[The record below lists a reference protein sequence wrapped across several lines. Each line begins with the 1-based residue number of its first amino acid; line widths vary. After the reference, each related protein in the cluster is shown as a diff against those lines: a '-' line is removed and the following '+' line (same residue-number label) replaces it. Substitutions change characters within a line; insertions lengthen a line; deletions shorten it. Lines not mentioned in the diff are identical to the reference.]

1 MYRQIVREV
10 QRRHGIL
17 RHVMPCRELR
27 LLLVMLLWGACL
39 AVTGGG
45 TVRAQAAKESAPQ
58 ASETVMNGWRWFHV
72 YCFRCHGVDALGSQ
86 LAPNLRQSIQNLSHE
101 GFTKTVREGK
111 PQTAMQSWKQLLDDS
126 QIEDIYQYVLARS
139 EGRLGR
145 GRPDEQ

>member
-1 MYRQIVREV
+1 MSLS
-10 QRRHGIL
+10 IL
-17 RHVMPCRELR
+17 CGLCG
-27 LLLVMLLWGACL
+27 LVCL
-39 AVTGGG
+39 VVGSWHP
-45 TVRAQAAKESAPQ
+45 VSAQNTSSAPPTV
-58 ASETVMNGWRWFHV
+58 SETVMNGWRWFHV

-101 GFTKTVREGK
+101 DFIKTVREGRPK
-111 PQTAMQSWKQLLDDS
+111 TAMQSWQQLLDGS